1 VTAPKK
7 KAVLLPKILRADT
20 DFLYLREL
28 PSVISRIAAFYE
40 YARESAELK
49 EIISATR
56 KAGMFR
62 AGFTADIPPELLQRL
77 SALSSLLPIDQLLV
91 LHDCNGFPE
100 KAFRDV
106 RQNLEILKHYDSF
119 GVNHVG
125 TIPWR
130 VLILLRRTYTS
141 AGLTELEYW
150 TSWTSE
156 RQGRTLHAIS
166 IPWKYTNAELTQ
178 SFNRLIGKIRPA
190 QFPEPKRA
198 GRKGRS
204 SGSGAIDMLH
214 QLAAFRLN
222 RAGFSF
228 DRAGQF
234 TPYVSK
240 RGWAKAIIAA
250 EERIKHMTRCPFFG
264 SASQTKSGNK

>member
-1 VTAPKK
+1 M
-7 KAVLLPKILRADT
+7 LPEMLKADT
-20 DFLYLREL
+20 DFGYVSEL
-28 PSVISRIAAFYE
+28 SEVIRRIAAYYE
-40 YARESAELK
+40 YARESEELK
-49 EIISATR
+49 EIISAVR

-62 AGFTADIPPELLQRL
+62 PGFTGDIAPELLQRL
-77 SALSSLLPIDQLLV
+77 SALSSVLPIDQLLV
-91 LHDCNGFPE
+91 FQDCDGFPE
-100 KAFRDV
+100 KPFRDV
-106 RQNLEILKHYDSF
+106 RQNLDILKHYDSF

-130 VLILLRRTYTS
+130 ALILLRRTFTS

-214 QLAAFRLN
+214 QLVAFRFN
-222 RAGFSF
+222 RAGLSL
-228 DRAGQF
+228 DQARQF
-234 TPYVSK
+234 TIYLSK
-240 RGWAKAIIAA
+240 RGWVKAIRAA
-250 EERIKHMTRCPFFG
+250 EERITHMTLRPFFG
-264 SASQTKSGNK
+264 